1 MKKINKGKK
10 MNEDIFNLQVRKFL
24 KNVGVTS
31 QREIE
36 GAIRAALNSGKINEK
51 SIIKVNTKLTIDQLN
66 LTKDINGTIELS

>member
-1 MKKINKGKK
+1 

-51 SIIKVNTKLTIDQLN
+51 SIIKVNTRLTIDKLN
-66 LTKDINGTIELS
+66 LTKDIDGTIELS